1 MDVRD
6 LKYIKDQSM
15 CLPSVDEI
23 KGCKHCNLR
32 YLCGGGCL
40 AVSYPSNGFK
50 FKRNRLICSYNYENA
65 MS

>member
-1 MDVRD
+1 
-6 LKYIKDQSM
+6 M

-23 KGCKHCNLR
+23 KGYKHCNLR

-50 FKRNRLICSYNYENA
+50 FKRNRLICPYNYENA
-65 MS
+65 MSRLLNIIALKSK